1 MARSDR
7 RGRTPTGAQVGRV
20 RRASSTARRALYL
33 ERGGRTALV
42 FTDDAEVLAAAAG
55 ALATAL
61 TRGRTERMRVE
72 SVNGAARVSA
82 PPLDRPLR
90 DAGFRETPRGLRFD
104 ARG

>member
-1 MARSDR
+1 MAHRPARKS
-7 RGRTPTGAQVGRV
+7 GAFVAIVDGE
-20 RRASSTARRALYL
+20 AAIYL

-42 FTDDAEVLAAAAG
+42 FTDDAEVLAAAAA
-55 ALATAL
+55 ALAATL

-72 SVNGAARVSA
+72 SVNGAPVFGSA
-82 PPLDRPLR
+82 LDRPLR